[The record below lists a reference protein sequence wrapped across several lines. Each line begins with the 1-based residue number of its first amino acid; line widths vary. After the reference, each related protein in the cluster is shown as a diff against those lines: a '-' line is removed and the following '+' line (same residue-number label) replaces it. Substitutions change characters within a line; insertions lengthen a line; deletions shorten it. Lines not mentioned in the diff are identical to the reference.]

1 MKEISGERYRE
12 ILRYIIALE
21 EAEDFSNAVIELL
34 RYVILYD
41 ATLYIQLD
49 RRGLLVESHAVT
61 PGVEIGASRCL
72 ILATVLPAC
81 RERILFWWI

>member
-34 RYVILYD
+34 EQI
-41 ATLYIQLD
+41 
-49 RRGLLVESHAVT
+49 S
-61 PGVEIGASRCL
+61 EIE
-72 ILATVLPAC
+72 LA
-81 RERILFWWI
+81 